1 MSRVR
6 KAGSAALATRI
17 AAGLLCAILLCVS
30 SLQAETS
37 EHVVTL
43 KVKDEDVRLIL
54 GSMQEQCAIRNL
66 IIDPDVKGTG
76 TFYFRELE
84 CDKAFRVVLRTL
96 GLSSAPHEGSL
107 IHVRMRRR

>member
-6 KAGSAALATRI
+6 EARSAAVAARVG
-17 AAGLLCAILLCVS
+17 AGLLCAILCVAT
-30 SLQAETS
+30 LQAETS
-37 EHVVTL
+37 EPHVTL
-43 KVKDEDVRLIL
+43 KVKDEDVRAIL
-54 GSMQEQCAIRNL
+54 GSMQEQCGIRNL

-96 GLSSAPHEGSL
+96 GLSSEPRQGSL
-107 IHVRMRRR
+107 LHVRTRRR